1 MLWRQRALAGRAPRS
16 QLPGEAALPGWLTP
30 PPVRRLSRAEGA
42 TSGAQARAAPPAQ
55 LFSSR
60 PSLRSFHAPLPISG
74 TNRCSSAG
82 CGSPSQDA
90 GVRGQRSRTPGLRQH
105 LPQYDAG
112 SVAAATRQARE
123 AREEGGDARCGLG
136 SGRVC
141 QPNAPTADL
150 SFPFLCPA
158 SSFLRGSPSPDAAA
172 TAQCRCTRIPLTQ
185 SPLHCQVSPE
195 APARSLDTL
204 DYAGWVR
211 HTRSAAPLSPGSEV
225 LVEGPGGDLAE
236 RLRVRWVRVSRS
248 SHAALTTIDLQDL
261 ADCTSLLGTEAPSS
275 ADSSASQN
283 PSLQTEDDFSLQN
296 FRDTVDDLIAGK
308 YSSSLMSP
316 PLTDG
321 DFPFSPCDVSSF
333 GSCLSPSLDP
343 PALGSPQL
351 PPPPCAPDLPPPPT
365 EQYWKEV
372 ADQNQRALGT
382 ALIENNQV
390 RTPVVRNLG
399 VRSGPSTEHKLG
411 TVKLHVTLTQK
422 QEEIAS
428 LRERNVQLKELASR
442 TRHLASVLD
451 KLMITQ
457 SPPEPFQIKATTK
470 RSLEELL
477 CAAGQAGQ
485 GCSEVDA
492 ILRDISQRCD
502 EALQNRDPKR
512 PRLQQEPGSNNCNS
526 RNLHGAFRG
535 MRTDCSTSSVNLSHS
550 ELEEGGSFS
559 TPIRSHSTIRTLA
572 FPQGKAFTIRTVT
585 GGYKFRWVPS

>member
-1 MLWRQRALAGRAPRS
+1 MLRRQRALAGRAPRS
-16 QLPGEAALPGWLTP
+16 QLPGEAGLPGWLTP

-55 LFSSR
+55 PFSSR

-123 AREEGGDARCGLG
+123 AREE
-136 SGRVC
+136 
-141 QPNAPTADL
+141 
-150 SFPFLCPA
+150 
-158 SSFLRGSPSPDAAA
+158 
-172 TAQCRCTRIPLTQ
+172 
-185 SPLHCQVSPE
+185 
-195 APARSLDTL
+195 
-204 DYAGWVR
+204 
-211 HTRSAAPLSPGSEV
+211 
-225 LVEGPGGDLAE
+225 
-236 RLRVRWVRVSRS
+236 
-248 SHAALTTIDLQDL
+248 ALTTIDLQDL

-275 ADSSASQN
+275 ADSSASQ
-283 PSLQTEDDFSLQN
+283 L
-296 FRDTVDDLIAGK
+296 
-308 YSSSLMSP
+308 
-316 PLTDG
+316 PL
-321 DFPFSPCDVSSF
+321 
-333 GSCLSPSLDP
+333 
-343 PALGSPQL
+343 
-351 PPPPCAPDLPPPPT
+351 PPCAPDLLPPPT

-382 ALIENNQV
+382 ALIENNQ
-390 RTPVVRNLG
+390 
-399 VRSGPSTEHKLG
+399 
-411 TVKLHVTLTQK
+411 LHVTLTQK

-512 PRLQQEPGSNNCNS
+512 PRLQQEPGSKNCNS

-535 MRTDCSTSSVNLSHS
+535 LRTDCSASSVNLSHS

-559 TPIRSHSTIRTLA
+559 TSIRSHSTIRTLA